1 MNGSCVAPHPAPGWR
16 IYTKQEC
23 LWFSELEAKKFRIM
37 ELVSSN
43 SLLSVSVSEDRGQEK
58 VSNVGKR
65 TKGRGRGEGGQKKQ
79 SGGQTA

>member
-23 LWFSELEAKKFRIM
+23 LWFSELEAKKFGIM

-65 TKGRGRGEGGQKKQ
+65 KGEGRRGQKKQ